1 MPNNGPAPQPYVQTG
16 VTQSYV
22 QAPKPLSTAG
32 IIGISLGCIVIV
44 LICVMIAKFVKTF
57 NSFKD
62 FLAKMVL
69 QQGNGNG
76 GNGGNPLSGE
86 KPPLDAKAVIT
97 LSNLD
102 TYLQKALNSP
112 DIGATSAD
120 DDNIITPYNIQ
131 FELDY
136 LLKGNPARP
145 VPENKEARGG
155 ILKSDFLKAITDL
168 L

>member
-69 QQGNGNG
+69 QQGNGGSPTNQ
-76 GNGGNPLSGE
+76 LSGE

-102 TYLQKALNSP
+102 TYLLSALNSP
-112 DIGATSAD
+112 DSGATSAD

>member
-16 VTQSYV
+16 VPPQYV
-22 QAPKPLSTAG
+22 QGPKPLSTAG
-32 IIGISLGCIVIV
+32 IIGISLGCIGLV
-44 LICVMIAKFVKTF
+44 LVCVMIAKFVSMF
-57 NSFKD
+57 DSFKD
-62 FLAKMVL
+62 YLTKLPL
-69 QQGNGNG
+69 QQGNGND
-76 GNGGNPLSGE
+76 GNPLSGE
-86 KPPLDAKAVIT
+86 KPPLDAKAEIT

-102 TYLQKALNSP
+102 TYLISALNSP
-112 DIGATSAD
+112 DSGATSAD

-131 FELDY
+131 FELNY

-155 ILKSDFLKAITDL
+155 ILKSDFLKAVTDL

>member
-1 MPNNGPAPQPYVQTG
+1 MPNNGPVPQPYVQTG
-16 VTQSYV
+16 VTQPYV
-22 QAPKPLSTAG
+22 QGPKPLSPAS
-32 IIGISLGCIVIV
+32 IIGISLGCIFIV

-62 FLAKMVL
+62 FLAKLLL

-76 GNGGNPLSGE
+76 GGGNQLSGE

-102 TYLQKALNSP
+102 TYLLNALNSP
-112 DIGATSAD
+112 DSGATSAD

-131 FELDY
+131 FELNY
-136 LLKGNPARP
+136 LLKGNSARP

-155 ILKSDFLKAITDL
+155 ILKSDFLKAVTDL

>member
-1 MPNNGPAPQPYVQTG
+1 MPNNGPVPQPYVQTG
-16 VTQSYV
+16 VTQPYV
-22 QAPKPLSTAG
+22 QAPKPLSPAS
-32 IIGISLGCIVIV
+32 IIGILLGCIVIV

-69 QQGNGNG
+69 QQGNGG
-76 GNGGNPLSGE
+76 SPTNPLSGE

-102 TYLQKALNSP
+102 TYLLSALNSP